1 MGDRI
6 LFVSPGWPKGRL
18 WGEMSFRF
26 PSLSLAVV
34 AAATPEG
41 FETDLCDEGFGPV
54 DLDDPADVVAITG
67 MTAQAVRA
75 YEIADAF
82 RSRGKTVV
90 MGGFHASNMPAEALE
105 HVDAVVVGE
114 AEAVWPKLLAD
125 WRQGRLEKVYRADGL
140 IDTAD
145 IPVARRTIFDGKG
158 YLLTNTVQTTRGCPY
173 DCEFCSVTAYF
184 GRKYR
189 KRPVDA
195 VLAEL
200 EGMRKRGSYA
210 FFVDDNIVVD
220 RSYSLRL
227 FRGMKGL
234 GMKWLSH
241 ASLDLA
247 EDPELL
253 AAAGEAGCIGLFVG
267 FETLDEAALAA
278 MGKKTNHVATYVES
292 ARKLRDHGIGILGS
306 FVLGWDGD
314 GPEVFERT
322 FRFCEEARLEAAIF
336 PILTPYPGT
345 KVRERLVAEGRI
357 LTNDWRDYDME
368 HVTFRPKGMTVE
380 QLQRGYDELT
390 RRFYSFGSMWRR
402 LGLHRSLPAFG
413 PMNFGFR
420 SALKRKVADA

>member
-278 MGKKTNHVATYVES
+278 MGKKTNNVATYVES

>member
-1 MGDRI
+1 VGDRI

-54 DLDDPADVVAITG
+54 NLDDPADVVAITG

-75 YEIADAF
+75 YEVADAF
-82 RSRGKTVV
+82 RARGKTVV
-90 MGGFHASNMPAEALE
+90 MGGFHASNMPAEALG
-105 HVDAVVVGE
+105 HVNAVVVGE

-125 WRQGRLEKVYRADGL
+125 WRQGRLEKIYRADGL

-220 RSYSLRL
+220 RSYSLKL

-292 ARKLRDHGIGILGS
+292 AKKLRAHGIGILGS

-314 GPEVFERT
+314 GPDVFERT

-402 LGLHRSLPAFG
+402 LGFHRSLPAFG

>member
-54 DLDDPADVVAITG
+54 NLDDPADVVAITG

-75 YEIADAF
+75 YEVADAF
-82 RSRGKTVV
+82 RARGKTVV
-90 MGGFHASNMPAEALE
+90 MGGFHASNMPAEALG
-105 HVDAVVVGE
+105 HVNAVVVGE

-125 WRQGRLEKVYRADGL
+125 WRQGRLEKIYRADGL

-220 RSYSLRL
+220 RSYSLKL

-267 FETLDEAALAA
+267 IETLDEAALAA

-292 ARKLRDHGIGILGS
+292 AKKLRAHGIGILGS

-314 GPEVFERT
+314 GPDVFERT

-402 LGLHRSLPAFG
+402 LGFHRSLPAFG